1 MTQPR
6 RKRRRRRSRGADGG
20 QRASSAAAAETGAAP
35 TEARAS
41 RRSRR
46 RRSGRGRPQQSSQ
59 AAPAASSEDIVRAPA
74 RKPPA
79 NLSRPPDGL
88 TLEQIVGELQSELGV
103 PQSPQEFRITLK
115 VAEDRPRAGGATAV
129 VEERSDPEDPEEL
142 VDADA
147 SSPDTSVAT
156 EDSGARVR
164 REKAP
169 AAPRV
174 GAVEGSG
181 EEGEAPRKKRRR
193 SRRRR
198 RGGKAH

>member
-6 RKRRRRRSRGADGG
+6 RKRRRRRSRGADGS
-20 QRASSAAAAETGAAP
+20 QRASAAPAETGAPSAESP
-35 TEARAS
+35 PGP

-46 RRSGRGRPQQSSQ
+46 RRRGRGRGEQPSE
-59 AAPAASSEDIVRAPA
+59 AAPAASSEDLVRAPA

-79 NLSRPPDGL
+79 TLSRPADGL
-88 TLEQIVGELQSELGV
+88 TLEQIVGELQSQWGV

-115 VAEDRPRAGGATAV
+115 VVDDKPRGGGPTAV

-142 VDADA
+142 ADA
-147 SSPDTSVAT
+147 GTPGLAPVAT
-156 EDSGARVR
+156 GEKEGGVR

-174 GAVEGSG
+174 GTPDGQG
-181 EEGEAPRKKRRR
+181 EEGGETRRKRRR